1 MNIGIPVTADRFT
14 DFIMLGSMI
23 LIVFVMALMVYVGL
37 FETVYPEHN
46 FFVIWIGFIV
56 ILPLALWLLSMGCEI
71 FLGKGFLNFHWR
83 EDK

>member
-1 MNIGIPVTADRFT
+1 LNIGIPITADRFT
-14 DFIMLGSMI
+14 DLIMLVAMI
-23 LIVFVMALMVYVGL
+23 MIVVVLAFMVYIGL
-37 FETVYPEHN
+37 FEYTYPEHN

-83 EDK
+83 EEK